1 MIELENVTKTYKV
14 SKRDAGIKNAFKSY
28 FKREYTEVKA
38 LENIS
43 FNINEGEMVGYIG
56 PNGAGKSTTIKIMC
70 GILTPD
76 SGKCIVNGM
85 VPYKDRKEYVKNI
98 GVVFGN
104 RSGLWWDVPVED
116 SFELLKEI
124 YNIPDEKYK
133 KQKQLLTE
141 MLNIKEIIR
150 TPTRQLS
157 LGQRMRCEIAAAF
170 LHDPKIVFLD
180 EPTIGLDSTSKIAVR
195 DFIKKIN
202 KEKNTTIILTTHDT
216 GDIEALTKRI
226 ILIGKGKLLLDG
238 SLNSLTKKYS
248 NKILNVQYNGKL
260 PTTMPQM
267 EILEKSKNEAKIQ
280 IDESKIKLA
289 DAINFLSNNLE
300 IQDLEIKNTSID
312 NIVANLYKEYRNTGV
327 QFLGICADVYG
338 LNGQTCS
345 DAKDYI
351 ASTGAGYPQIVA
363 TEALLR
369 YVSYMPST
377 HIFDSSGKMIAKYA
391 GTLSEAEWI
400 NVIETIMA
408 EYS

>member
-1 MIELENVTKTYKV
+1 
-14 SKRDAGIKNAFKSY
+14 
-28 FKREYTEVKA
+28 
-38 LENIS
+38 
-43 FNINEGEMVGYIG
+43 MV
-56 PNGAGKSTTIKIMC
+56 
-70 GILTPD
+70 
-76 SGKCIVNGM
+76 
-85 VPYKDRKEYVKNI
+85 
-98 GVVFGN
+98 
-104 RSGLWWDVPVED
+104 
-116 SFELLKEI
+116 LKEI
-124 YNIPDEKYK
+124 YNISDEKYK

-248 NKILNVQYNGKL
+248 NKILSVQYTGKL
-260 PTTMPQM
+260 PAIMPQM

-280 IDESKIKLA
+280 IDENKIKLA

-312 NIVANLYKEYRNTGV
+312 NIVANLYKEY
-327 QFLGICADVYG
+327 
-338 LNGQTCS
+338 
-345 DAKDYI
+345 
-351 ASTGAGYPQIVA
+351 QI
-363 TEALLR
+363 
-369 YVSYMPST
+369 
-377 HIFDSSGKMIAKYA
+377 
-391 GTLSEAEWI
+391 
-400 NVIETIMA
+400 
-408 EYS
+408 